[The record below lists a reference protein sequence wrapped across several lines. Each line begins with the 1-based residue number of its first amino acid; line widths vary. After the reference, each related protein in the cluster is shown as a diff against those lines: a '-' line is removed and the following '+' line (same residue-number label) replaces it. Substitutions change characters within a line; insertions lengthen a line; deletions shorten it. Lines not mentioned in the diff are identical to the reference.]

1 VTGTEDLSFA
11 FLESHPA
18 DAARVLE
25 RIAPRHVAALLADV
39 PLRLAAPV
47 LQSMLPL
54 QAARCL
60 EMLDDDTAAGL
71 LRALGLQAGVAV
83 LHYVPDARRNRL
95 LAQLPTAQGIACRL
109 LLGYPE
115 DSVGAW
121 MDPRVPALP
130 ADTTV
135 ESAIRRLREAIDED
149 HAGIFVI
156 GDGQR
161 LLGHA
166 GALDL
171 LRAPADATLDKVM
184 GETAFTIPARAT
196 LRAVETHAGWARSQ
210 ILPVVEREDR
220 FVGALDRGVLA
231 QALLR
236 ERRAPAGGNPD
247 SVLANAT
254 SAWWLGVAGL
264 IQLAVSLLPVTP
276 HRPGGDTGEH

>member
-1 VTGTEDLSFA
+1 MTGTENLSFA

-25 RIAPRHVAALLADV
+25 RIAPRHVAALLAEV
-39 PLRLAAPV
+39 PARLAAPV

-60 EMLDDDTAAGL
+60 EMLGEDAAAGL
-71 LRALGLQAGVAV
+71 LRALGPQAGVAV
-83 LHYVPDARRNRL
+83 LHYVPEARRNDL
-95 LAQLPTAQGIACRL
+95 LAQLPTAQGMAFRL

-115 DSVGAW
+115 DTVGAW

-130 ADTTV
+130 ADSSV
-135 ESAIRRLREAIDED
+135 ESAIRRLREATDED

-156 GDGQR
+156 GSGQR

-184 GETAFTIPARAT
+184 GEAAFTIPARAS
-196 LRAVETHAGWARSQ
+196 LRAAETHAGWNRFQ
-210 ILPVVEREDR
+210 VLPVVERDNH
-220 FVGALDRGVLA
+220 FVGALDRGVLVR
-231 QALLR
+231 ALQR
-236 ERRAPAGGNPD
+236 DRRSPAGDGHD
-247 SVLANAT
+247 SMIANAA

-264 IQLAVSLLPVTP
+264 IQLIVSLLPVTP
-276 HRPGGDTGEH
+276 YRPGEDSGEH